1 MKRTLDIFTIC
12 GLAVFAVTMLVDRL
26 IVTIPDVPKLLLLL
40 ASIVLLLI
48 GMVRLRRAM
57 TRR

>member
-1 MKRTLDIFTIC
+1 MKRTLDAFTIC
-12 GLAVFAVTMLVDRL
+12 GLAIFAVTMLVDRL